1 MDKGSGMACM
11 SLNIAK
17 SRRFGMALAVSH
29 GNCEHTCLTLETYHG
44 LPASRR
50 SIRPSRGSRRSAACS
65 LRRHKGPLKRPF
77 VEPVNRAVRPRGKD
91 RCLDD
96 RNRK

>member
-1 MDKGSGMACM
+1 MDKGSGIACM

-44 LPASRR
+44 LRAPLGAIKAHSRGHSSSR
-50 SIRPSRGSRRSAACS
+50 SIGPSGREARIDASTIGTESDQEGGASNGRQA
-65 LRRHKGPLKRPF
+65 G
-77 VEPVNRAVRPRGKD
+77 
-91 RCLDD
+91 
-96 RNRK
+96 